1 MSFDMA
7 ASPSEA
13 RDICEGCA
21 CGAAT
26 VAGAAAGEPISI
38 DRRDFVMR
46 AAAALAAVALA
57 ACSSSDL
64 TSPSSVSSTTI
75 NLSDHPSLSS
85 VGGVATV
92 SISGVP
98 IAIVR
103 TSATTFAAFS
113 RICPHQGAT
122 IDATSGGFQC
132 PRHGATF
139 DKNGQWIGGQRT
151 SNLTSYP
158 VSYNP
163 SAGTVTVGG

>member
-1 MSFDMA
+1 VDS
-7 ASPSEA
+7 
-13 RDICEGCA
+13 
-21 CGAAT
+21 
-26 VAGAAAGEPISI
+26 VQPISI

-57 ACSSSDL
+57 ACGGDSA
-64 TSPSSVSSTTI
+64 TSPSSVASTSFK
-75 NLSDHPSLSS
+75 LSDYPALAS

-98 IAIVR
+98 LAIVR
-103 TSATTFAAFS
+103 TSSTSFIAFS

-122 IDATSGGFQC
+122 IDVTNNGFQC

-139 DKNGQWIGGQRT
+139 DKSGQWIGGERT

-158 VSYNP
+158 VAYDAT
-163 SAGTVTVGG
+163 AGTLTVGG

>member
-1 MSFDMA
+1 MSFDVA
-7 ASPSEA
+7 ASSSEA
-13 RDICEGCA
+13 RGGCEGCE
-21 CGAAT
+21 CGM
-26 VAGAAAGEPISI
+26 VGAGQLQPISI
-38 DRRDFVMR
+38 DRRDFVIG

-57 ACSSSDL
+57 ACSGDP
-64 TSPSSVSSTTI
+64 TSPSSVSSTTF
-75 NLSDHPSLSS
+75 NLSDYPALSS

-98 IAIVR
+98 VAIVR
-103 TSATTFAAFS
+103 TSSTSFAAFS

-122 IDATSGGFQC
+122 IDVTSNGFQC

-158 VSYNP
+158 VSYNAA
-163 SAGTVTVGG
+163 AGTVTVGG

>member
-1 MSFDMA
+1 MSFDVA
-7 ASPSEA
+7 ASSSEA
-13 RDICEGCA
+13 RGGCEGCA
-21 CGAAT
+21 CGT
-26 VAGAAAGEPISI
+26 VGAGQLQPISI

-57 ACSSSDL
+57 ACSGDP
-64 TSPSSVSSTTI
+64 TSPSSVSSTTF
-75 NLSDHPSLSS
+75 NLSDYPALSS

-98 IAIVR
+98 VAIVR
-103 TSATTFAAFS
+103 TSSTTFAAFS

-122 IDATSGGFQC
+122 IDVTSNGFQC

-158 VSYNP
+158 VSYNAA
-163 SAGTVTVGG
+163 AGTVTVGG

>member
-21 CGAAT
+21 CGA
-26 VAGAAAGEPISI
+26 GAVGAVEPISI

-64 TSPSSVSSTTI
+64 TSPSSVSSTTV
-75 NLSDHPSLSS
+75 NLSDHPALSS

-103 TSATTFAAFS
+103 TSSTTFAAFS

-122 IDATSGGFQC
+122 IDVTNNGFQC

-163 SAGTVTVGG
+163 TAGTVTVGG

>member
-1 MSFDMA
+1 MSFDVA
-7 ASPSEA
+7 ASSSGA
-13 RDICEGCA
+13 RGGCEECA
-21 CGAAT
+21 CGA
-26 VAGAAAGEPISI
+26 VGAGQLQPISI

-57 ACSSSDL
+57 ACSGDP
-64 TSPSSVSSTTI
+64 TSPSSVSSTTFS
-75 NLSDHPSLSS
+75 LSDYPALSS

-98 IAIVR
+98 VAIVR
-103 TSATTFAAFS
+103 TSSTTFAAFS

-122 IDATSGGFQC
+122 IDVTSSGFQC

-158 VSYNP
+158 VSYNAA
-163 SAGTVTVGG
+163 AGAVTVGG

>member
-1 MSFDMA
+1 MSFDVA
-7 ASPSEA
+7 GLESPGG
-13 RDICEGCA
+13 CEGCS
-21 CGAAT
+21 C
-26 VAGAAAGEPISI
+26 GAAAGQLQPISI

-57 ACSSSDL
+57 ACSSDP
-64 TSPSSVSSTTI
+64 TSPSSVASTTF
-75 NLSDHPSLSS
+75 NLSDYPALSS

-92 SISGVP
+92 SVDGVP

-103 TSATTFAAFS
+103 TSSTTFAAFS

-122 IDATSGGFQC
+122 VDVTSSGFQC

-158 VSYNP
+158 VSYNAA
-163 SAGTVTVGG
+163 AGTVTVGS

>member
-1 MSFDMA
+1 MSLSVDVE
-7 ASPSEA
+7 ASGFET
-13 RDICEGCA
+13 RCGGCA
-21 CGAAT
+21 CGSEQAQ
-26 VAGAAAGEPISI
+26 PISI

-57 ACSSSDL
+57 ACGSDSL
-64 TSPSSVSSTTI
+64 TSPSSVTSTTLTLA
-75 NLSDHPSLSS
+75 NYPALSS

-92 SISGVP
+92 TVDNVP
-98 IAIVR
+98 LAIVR
-103 TSATTFAAFS
+103 TSSTTFAAFS

-122 IDATSGGFQC
+122 IDVTSGGFQC

-158 VSYNP
+158 VSYNAA
-163 SAGTVTVGG
+163 AGTVTVGG